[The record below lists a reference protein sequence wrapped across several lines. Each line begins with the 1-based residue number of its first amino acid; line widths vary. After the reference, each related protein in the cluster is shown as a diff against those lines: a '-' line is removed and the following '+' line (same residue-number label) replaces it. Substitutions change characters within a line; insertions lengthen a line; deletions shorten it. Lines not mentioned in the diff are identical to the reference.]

1 MSGHLLHYCRNYK
14 LHMTDQL
21 GSAIDRAELDA
32 GLTSIIVAVISVKVE
47 AHVKVSFAVFFLT
60 G

>member
-1 MSGHLLHYCRNYK
+1 
-14 LHMTDQL
+14 MTDQL